1 MFWDRFFQLCVLHN
15 SKPNPVAKE
24 LGFSSGVVTKWKNG
38 SIPNG
43 EMLLKIADYFDVS
56 VDYLLGRSDSPEMDI
71 KKEAAQMDSLSR
83 DEKESEVIHLYNQLS
98 PARQERALLALY
110 REIEQQRT
118 KDQADHH

>member
-71 KKEAAQMDSLSR
+71 KKEAAQIDSLSR

>member
-1 MFWDRFFQLCVLHN
+1 MFWDRLCELCSN
-15 SKPNPVAKE
+15 KNIKPNALTKA
-24 LGFSSGVVTKWKNG
+24 LGLSNATATKWKNG
-38 SIPNG
+38 GIPNG
-43 EMLLKIADYFDVS
+43 ETLLKIADYFDVS